1 MSVKDKLSHFS
12 TMRRDTM
19 IALGGVCLIFW
30 AGIYFLF
37 SLKPGQV
44 GPQTQEKLEERGRFV
59 EALKVFNSNTFLFSG
74 C

>member
-1 MSVKDKLSHFS
+1 
-12 TMRRDTM
+12 MRRDTL

-44 GPQTQEKLEERGRFV
+44 GSQAQEKLEERGRFV
-59 EALKVFNSNTFLFSG
+59 KKKINSIHQ
-74 C
+74 